1 LRARSRGR
9 RFLLQCRYAS
19 QLNGEDIL
27 SNLDALG
34 ISERLAPD
42 IGGWVTSLAG
52 FIEKNRAEIDGSIE
66 KTLQNWTLERLNI
79 LTLLILEQAVA
90 ECWFME
96 IPPSVATDEALRLA
110 SEFDGPDAPRFIN
123 GILDRILFH
132 GNSADG
138 STDD

>member
-27 SNLDALG
+27 SNLDVLG
-34 ISERLAPD
+34 ISERLTPE
-42 IGGWVTSLAG
+42 IGEWVTSLAG
-52 FIEKNRAEIDGSIE
+52 FIEKNRTKIDASIE

-90 ECWFME
+90 ESWFME

-110 SEFDGPDAPRFIN
+110 SEFEGEDAPGFIN

-132 GNSADG
+132 ADSADG
-138 STDD
+138 SADD

>member
-1 LRARSRGR
+1 M
-9 RFLLQCRYAS
+9 QCRYAS

-27 SNLDALG
+27 SNLDTLG
-34 ISERLAPD
+34 ISERLTPE
-42 IGGWVTSLAG
+42 IGEWVTSLAG
-52 FIEKNRAEIDGSIE
+52 FIEKNRTKIDASIE

-110 SEFDGPDAPRFIN
+110 SEFEGRDAPGFIN

-132 GNSADG
+132 VDSTDGSAD
-138 STDD
+138 D

>member
-1 LRARSRGR
+1 M
-9 RFLLQCRYAS
+9 QCRYAS

-27 SNLDALG
+27 SNLDTLG
-34 ISERLAPD
+34 ISERLTPE
-42 IGGWVTSLAG
+42 IGEWVTSLAG
-52 FIEKNRAEIDGSIE
+52 FIEKNRTKIDASIE

-110 SEFDGPDAPRFIN
+110 SEFEGQDAPRFIN

-132 GNSADG
+132 VDSTDGSAD
-138 STDD
+138 D